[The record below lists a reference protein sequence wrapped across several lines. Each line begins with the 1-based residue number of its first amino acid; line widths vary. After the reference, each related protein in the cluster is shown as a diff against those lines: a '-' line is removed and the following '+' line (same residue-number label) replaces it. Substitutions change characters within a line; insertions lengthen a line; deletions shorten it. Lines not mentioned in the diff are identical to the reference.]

1 MMASKSLAALTIL
14 FGLTGLIA
22 GNSIDE
28 IMVKAH
34 KARTGLRDQIKNA
47 AAMPNPDWAEIQ
59 KKTKEFVELAKELV
73 KNDPPMG
80 TKESWEK
87 HCAEYVEIIKAL
99 DEAAAKKDAKA
110 IAEVNK
116 KLGASCKGC
125 HDAHQP

>member
-1 MMASKSLAALTIL
+1 MKMSKWLAALVIL
-14 FGLTGLIA
+14 FGMAGVIA
-22 GNSIDE
+22 AASIDE

-73 KNDPPMG
+73 KHDPPMG
-80 TKESWEK
+80 DRASWEK

-110 IAEVNK
+110 IADVNK

>member
-1 MMASKSLAALTIL
+1 MRTSKWLAALAVL
-14 FGLTGLIA
+14 LGMTGLIA
-22 GNSIDE
+22 ASSIDE

-73 KNDPPMG
+73 KYDPPMG
-80 TKESWEK
+80 TKESWQK

-99 DEAAAKKDAKA
+99 DEAAAKKDAKG